1 MLILVISLKE
11 LIIYIYI
18 YIYIYIIDFL
28 IDILNA
34 GAVYLIII
42 VLATNSTIAKFTVSY
57 FEDVLLHVLFLFI

>member
-18 YIYIYIIDFL
+18 YIYIFFFFL